1 MKILID
7 YYIEPKTKQKIYK
20 LNNKNI
26 FFLKKYKEIILKKKR
41 IKKKRLKKK
50 RLKKKK
56 LSKKILSEKKEY
68 TNYNSRNWN

>member
-50 RLKKKK
+50 RLKKK
-56 LSKKILSEKKEY
+56 
-68 TNYNSRNWN
+68 N